1 MKVRE
6 ANNRL
11 EQLKRLS
18 NNIRLL
24 YQYFSNKKEL
34 DEEIAEA
41 TGMNSS
47 VNNTIRNALDEIST
61 MATKYEQAILDAEIG
76 DINIK

>member
-24 YQYFSNKKEL
+24 YQYFSNEKEL
-34 DEEIAEA
+34 DEEIA
-41 TGMNSS
+41 
-47 VNNTIRNALDEIST
+47 
-61 MATKYEQAILDAEIG
+61 
-76 DINIK
+76 

>member
-18 NNIRLL
+18 NNIKLL
-24 YQYFSNKKEL
+24 YQYFSNEKEL

-61 MATKYEQAILDAEIG
+61 MATKYEQAILDAEIV

>member
-1 MKVRE
+1 
-6 ANNRL
+6 
-11 EQLKRLS
+11 
-18 NNIRLL
+18 
-24 YQYFSNKKEL
+24 
-34 DEEIAEA
+34 
-41 TGMNSS
+41 MNSS